1 MGLKTVLLT
10 GCSGF
15 IGSNLTDFLLKK
27 GYRVIGVDNLCSGRQ
42 KNIEH
47 LKSNPNFLFINA
59 DITKKIGVDEK
70 LDFILHFAS
79 RASPPDYQEFPIE
92 TLMANSFGTLNLLEL
107 AKKNGAVLVFASTSE
122 TYGDAKVLPTPETYW
137 GFVNP
142 LGPRSCYDESKRFGE
157 ALCMAYRRQHKVEV
171 RIIRIFNTYGPR
183 MKPGDGRVVTNFIT
197 QALNNQPLTIF
208 GDGEQTR
215 SFCYVNDLIEGVHKV
230 MNTPNISGEVFNL
243 GNPAE
248 KTMKELAEKI
258 QELVGKTGMVY
269 KELPIDDPQ
278 RRLPDINKAKS
289 VLGWE
294 PKTSLDEGLQK
305 TIEYLKQYIKK

>member
-27 GYRVIGVDNLCSGRQ
+27 GYRVIGMDNLCSGRQ

-47 LKSNPNFLFINA
+47 LKNNPNFLFINA
-59 DITKKIGVDEK
+59 DITKKISVDEK

-107 AKKNGAVLVFASTSE
+107 AKKNEAVLVFASTSE

-142 LGPRSCYDESKRFGE
+142 IGPRSCYDESKRFGE
-157 ALCMAYRRQHKVEV
+157 ALCMAYHRQHKVEV

-183 MKPGDGRVVTNFIT
+183 MKPGDGRVVTNFII
-197 QALNNQPLTIF
+197 QSLNNQPLTIF

-215 SFCYVNDLIEGVHKV
+215 SFCYVDDLIDGVHKV
-230 MNTPNISGEVFNL
+230 MTVPNISGEVFNL

-258 QELVGKTGMVY
+258 QELVGKTGMIY
-269 KELPIDDPQ
+269 KELPVDDPQ
-278 RRLPDINKAKS
+278 RRLPDISKAKS
-289 VLGWE
+289 VLDWD
-294 PKTSLDEGLQK
+294 PKTSLDDGLQK